1 MRKLVILTL
10 VLGLASVA
18 NAALVLSIDGDTD
31 TKEITLDPSDSVVID
46 IYNTDG
52 EIYLSYLDIGW
63 MTEGLYSLSNPHL
76 TALAGDLAKVVG
88 PYEVPAYDIHEVEVT
103 LAQGEGLSTPGSQFE
118 ITLHCE
124 GEGDVY
130 VCLFV
135 DPDYVNPADALVIHQ
150 TPEPM
155 TIALLGLGGLFL
167 RRRK

>member
-1 MRKLVILTL
+1 MRKLLVLML

-18 NAALVLSIDGDTD
+18 NAALVLSVGGATD
-31 TKEITLDPSDSVVID
+31 KEEITLDPSDSVVID

-52 EIYLSYLDIGW
+52 GDAIAYLDVGW
-63 MTEGLYSLSNPHL
+63 MSEGLYSLSDPHL
-76 TALAGDLAKVVG
+76 TANAGDISGFTG
-88 PYEVPAYDIHEVEVT
+88 PYEVPSYDIHEVEVI
-103 LAQGEGLSTPGSQFE
+103 LAQSEGTSTIGSQFE

-124 GEGDVY
+124 GEGDVFIW
-130 VCLFV
+130 LFV
-135 DPDYVNPADALVIHQ
+135 DPDYVNPADSLVIHQ